1 MNVGQL
7 LADSALRF
15 PERPAVTWGDRSL
28 SYRELAR
35 RTNALA
41 RGLAATGLSKGDR
54 VGVLMR
60 NRPEVL
66 EAMFACFKAGY
77 CIVPLNSRFTSEEV
91 AFHVEDSRAR
101 AVLTDADGEPVARG
115 AGCADVTIVVA
126 GGAGPGA
133 GVLDHDSLVAEHD
146 PSPIS
151 VAVDRDDL
159 DAPRGRC

>member
-28 SYRELAR
+28 TYGELDR
-35 RTNALA
+35 RANALA
-41 RGLAATGLSKGDR
+41 RGLAATGLCKGDR

-91 AFHVEDSRAR
+91 AFHVGDSRAR
-101 AVLTDADGEPVARG
+101 AVLTDREGESVVQEADCADLAIVGAEPVAE
-115 AGCADVTIVVA
+115 
-126 GGAGPGA
+126 P
-133 GVLDHDSLVAEHD
+133 E
-146 PSPIS
+146 
-151 VAVDRDDL
+151 
-159 DAPRGRC
+159 